1 MSTLLAFNA
10 TMPYYGLFMQVSLVF
25 RWLPT
30 LGHLP
35 VGWQLVSISPINGL
49 IVKVSSLL

>member
-1 MSTLLAFNA
+1 MVAYSGPFASGLA
-10 TMPYYGLFMQVSLVF
+10 
-25 RWLPT
+25 
-30 LGHLP
+30 

>member
-35 VGWQLVSISPINGL
+35 VGCQWAGSWLVFHQLMV
-49 IVKVSSLL
+49 